1 MATDCVDFFVKMEPN
16 ASRVEISKNQL
27 KLGRLQVVLEATAVH
42 MQGVAKVSV
51 EAVVQ

>member
-1 MATDCVDFFVKMEPN
+1 MEAN
-16 ASRVEISKNQL
+16 TSRAEISKNQS

-42 MQGVAKVSV
+42 MQGEAKVSV